1 MSDRHHDAALRR
13 SESIAGTAASAA
25 ARAEIHGTVAAGFEP
40 VAEVFMRNFERT
52 DERREVGA
60 AVTVMHRGRCVVD
73 LYGGSIAHGG
83 AAWQADTLV
92 NVYSTTK
99 GVVALCVALLVDR
112 GVLRYEDR
120 VARIWPGFGQC
131 GKGDTTIAHVLSHQA
146 GLPAFDEATDLQD
159 LFDWERCC
167 ARLAAQ
173 SPRWVAGERTGYHP
187 ITYGYL
193 AGEIIRR
200 ACGRS
205 AAQMIATEVAVPL
218 AADFHIGVPASHDG
232 QVARILSPRH
242 MIDPATIPLPRETHL
257 SVTNP
262 ALQPEWAN
270 LASWR
275 RAEMPALNGHS
286 SARAL
291 ARIYT
296 VLANGGEVAGRR
308 FMSAE
313 AIERMTE
320 VQSNRA
326 DLMLGFEVEWALGVA
341 RNGATGFFGP
351 NPAAFGHSGWGG
363 SFGCADP
370 TQRVSIGYVC
380 NQMGPDLVGDAR
392 ARELCNCVYA
402 CL

>member
-1 MSDRHHDAALRR
+1 MSDHHHDAAVRR
-13 SESIAGTAASAA
+13 IEPITSATACPAV
-25 ARAEIHGTVAAGFEP
+25 RTEIRGTVAAGFEP
-40 VAEVFMRNFERT
+40 VADAFMRNFERT

-60 AVTVMHRGRCVVD
+60 AINVMHRGRCVVD
-73 LYGGSIAHGG
+73 LYAGSTAQGA

-120 VARIWPGFGQC
+120 VAKIWPEFAQC
-131 GKGDTTIAHVLSHQA
+131 GKGDTTVAHVLSHQA
-146 GLPAFDEATDLQD
+146 GLPAFDEATGLQD

-200 ACGRS
+200 ASGRS
-205 AAQMIATEVAVPL
+205 AAQMIATEIATPL
-218 AADFHIGVPASHDG
+218 AADFHIGVPSSRDG
-232 QVARILSPRH
+232 QVARILAPRH
-242 MIDPATIPLPRETHL
+242 MLDPATIPLPPETRL

-262 ALQPEWAN
+262 ALQPDWAN

-291 ARIYT
+291 ARIYS
-296 VLANGGEVAGRR
+296 VLASGGEVAGRR
-308 FMSAE
+308 FMSAA

-320 VQSNRA
+320 VQSNRI
-326 DLMLGFEVEWALGVA
+326 DLVLGFGVEWALGVA
-341 RNGATGFFGP
+341 RNGTTGFFGP
-351 NPAAFGHSGWGG
+351 TPVAVGHSGWGG

-370 TQRVSIGYVC
+370 TQQLSIGYVC
-380 NQMGPDLVGDAR
+380 NQMGPDLVGDPRAR
-392 ARELCNCVYA
+392 AVCDFVLDTH
-402 CL
+402 